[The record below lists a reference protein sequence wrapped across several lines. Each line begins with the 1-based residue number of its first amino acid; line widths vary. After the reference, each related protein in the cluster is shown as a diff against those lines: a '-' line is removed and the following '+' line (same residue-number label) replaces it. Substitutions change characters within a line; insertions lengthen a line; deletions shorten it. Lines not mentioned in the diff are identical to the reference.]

1 MTEVVWSVVVGLV
14 LLLAGVVWVIWRI
27 LVDF

>member
-1 MTEVVWSVVVGLV
+1 MTDVVWSVVGGLV
-14 LLLAGVVWVIWRI
+14 LLLAGVIWVIWRI

>member
-1 MTEVVWSVVVGLV
+1 MTEVVWSVVGGLV

>member
-14 LLLAGVVWVIWRI
+14 LLLAGVIWVIWRI

>member
-1 MTEVVWSVVVGLV
+1 MTDVVWSVVVGLV
-14 LLLAGVVWVIWRI
+14 LLLAGVIWVIWRV

>member
-1 MTEVVWSVVVGLV
+1 MTDVVWSVVLGLC
-14 LLLAGVVWVIWRI
+14 LLLAGVVWVIWRV

>member
-14 LLLAGVVWVIWRI
+14 LLLAGVVWVIWQI